1 LAGARELDAF
11 AARGHEL
18 NVQVVP
24 QWALQNESRLA
35 ARPAS
40 RRYVWGHQSAEPD
53 VPCPN
58 DSLYWRSALLDRA
71 DEFLGGRPGLTA
83 VALDLELYRGHRHR
97 YDAGPCRCDSCLAEF
112 YAGRTPSDRAAPS
125 DPDLMGWEESHLQR
139 VLTGILREFAARHP
153 GIEIAVFDLD
163 FSSFVHRA
171 LGRALAASGVPT
183 SDYCEASYAAA
194 GDALPAARAA
204 LDALGLQRA
213 PLIGGLWLKCFA
225 PRAIGGAV
233 RSVETKAQGL
243 SSSHVQS
250 VAQPAASPGSLHLAR
265 QSGGILERHRRG
277 QSAMSATAPFG
288 NGVADRRT
296 GEQPPIRMLHVITRL
311 VPGGA
316 DENTLYTVKG
326 LDPRRYRV
334 DLAVGEGSD
343 AALLEGLGPV
353 NVHRIAGLVRDPHPL
368 HDLRALIGL
377 ARLMRKHR
385 YQIVHTHTAKGGFL
399 GRLAAAL
406 VGTPIIVHTVHG
418 VTFHDH
424 LPRLQRMFYL
434 ALERIAGRFTHQF
447 VTVGEDVRRIY
458 VREGIG
464 EPQAYETIYSGMP
477 LDDYLDAGEMAEPE
491 RQAIRAE
498 LGLEPHHQAV
508 AMAARPAARKGHGY
522 LLEAVHHLKPAHPD
536 LRVLIL
542 GDGPLRESSKR
553 GRARSRSTTWCD
565 SSGTAWTWRAC
576 SRRSTCP
583 CSPRCGRDCRAC
595 SCSRRPRASRS
606 SPSTSKARGRWCATA
621 RTASSCPPAT
631 WPASAR
637 GSTRCCV
644 TAPWRGGWDAPAA
657 SG

>member
-1 LAGARELDAF
+1 
-11 AARGHEL
+11 
-18 NVQVVP
+18 
-24 QWALQNESRLA
+24 
-35 ARPAS
+35 
-40 RRYVWGHQSAEPD
+40 
-53 VPCPN
+53 
-58 DSLYWRSALLDRA
+58 
-71 DEFLGGRPGLTA
+71 
-83 VALDLELYRGHRHR
+83 
-97 YDAGPCRCDSCLAEF
+97 
-112 YAGRTPSDRAAPS
+112 
-125 DPDLMGWEESHLQR
+125 
-139 VLTGILREFAARHP
+139 
-153 GIEIAVFDLD
+153 
-163 FSSFVHRA
+163 
-171 LGRALAASGVPT
+171 
-183 SDYCEASYAAA
+183 
-194 GDALPAARAA
+194 
-204 LDALGLQRA
+204 
-213 PLIGGLWLKCFA
+213 
-225 PRAIGGAV
+225 
-233 RSVETKAQGL
+233 
-243 SSSHVQS
+243 
-250 VAQPAASPGSLHLAR
+250 
-265 QSGGILERHRRG
+265 
-277 QSAMSATAPFG
+277 
-288 NGVADRRT
+288 
-296 GEQPPIRMLHVITRL
+296 MLHVITRL

-498 LGLEPHHQAV
+498 LGLEPHQQAV
-508 AMAARPAARKGHGY
+508 AMASRLEARKGHGY

-542 GDGPLRESSKR
+542 GDGPLREELEARARALEIDDVVRFLGHRMDLARVLAAVDVSVLTSLWEGLPRVLVQSAAAGKPILTFDVEGAWEVVR
-553 GRARSRSTTWCD
+553 DGQNGFIVPTRDVARFSARLDTLLRDRAMARRLGRAGRERMNE
-565 SSGTAWTWRAC
+565 AWRVETMLDRLDDLYQRIY
-576 SRRSTCP
+576 RRQ
-583 CSPRCGRDCRAC
+583 
-595 SCSRRPRASRS
+595 
-606 SPSTSKARGRWCATA
+606 
-621 RTASSCPPAT
+621 
-631 WPASAR
+631 
-637 GSTRCCV
+637 
-644 TAPWRGGWDAPAA
+644 AA
-657 SG
+657 